1 MNDPVVTEV
10 REARHQISEEH
21 GHDLDRLLKHYQ
33 EFEAELA
40 KTGNYTFVTGFFTTA
55 TAPGQP
61 VKPGA

>member
-33 EFEAELA
+33 QMEAELV
-40 KTGNYTFVTGFFTTA
+40 KSGKHKLVTGFFTTSA
-55 TAPGQP
+55 APEESA
-61 VKPGA
+61 KTGA